1 MNRLIAL
8 SLVIFFTTDQ
18 LNAQDKSAFEKREH
32 TFKQGTLLYRVLYP
46 ENFDRSQKYPL
57 VYFLHGA
64 GERGTDNAKQLIHG
78 SKLFLDTENRQKY
91 PAIVVFPQCPPGD
104 YWANVSREVNELTGK
119 RDFIFA
125 KKGKPTKA
133 MKGALSLIDSLV
145 DLTYVDN
152 NRIYIS
158 GLSMGG
164 MGTFELVSR
173 RPKTFA
179 AAMPICG
186 GDNPKS
192 AGIYATRL
200 PFWVFHGARDNVV
213 PSKFSEQMV
222 EAIKA
227 QGGNAKFSLYPNAN
241 HNSWDKAFAEPEFLS
256 WLFSQ
261 SK

>member
-1 MNRLIAL
+1 MNKLVFIAL
-8 SLVIFFTTDQ
+8 ATVLTLNVTT
-18 LNAQDKSAFEKREH
+18 AQDKSAFEKREH
-32 TFKQGTLLYRVLYP
+32 AYKEGRLAYRVLYP
-46 ENFDRSQKYPL
+46 DNFDPMQAYPL

-64 GERGTDNAKQLIHG
+64 GERGLDNEKQLVHG
-78 SKLFLDTENRQKY
+78 SKLFLDVQNRQDY
-91 PAIVVFPQCPPGD
+91 PAIVVFPQCPPND
-104 YWANVSREVNELTGK
+104 YWANVSREINPETGK
-119 RDFIFA
+119 REFIFT

-145 DLTYVDN
+145 NLTQVDK
-152 NRIYIS
+152 NRVYIS

-173 RPKTFA
+173 RPGMFA

-192 AGIYATRL
+192 ARPYAKKL
-200 PFWVFHGARDNVV
+200 PFWIFHGAKDNVV
-213 PSKFSEQMV
+213 PSRFSQQMV
-222 EAIKA
+222 DALKA
-227 QGGNAKFSLYPNAN
+227 RRGTVRFSLYPDAN
-241 HNSWDKAFAEPEFLS
+241 HNSWDSAFAEPEFLS

>member
-1 MNRLIAL
+1 MNKSITVFLLILLFVGQL
-8 SLVIFFTTDQ
+8 S
-18 LNAQDKSAFEKREH
+18 AQDKSAFEKREH
-32 TFKQGTLLYRVLYP
+32 TYKQGRLLYRVLYP
-46 ENFDRSQKYPL
+46 ENFDKTRKYPL

-64 GERGTDNAKQLIHG
+64 GERGTDNEKQLIHG
-78 SKLFLDTENRQKY
+78 SNLFLDAQNRQKY
-91 PAIVVFPQCPPGD
+91 PAIVVFPQCPPDD
-104 YWANVSREVNELTGK
+104 YWANVSREINEATGK
-119 RDFIFA
+119 REFIFS
-125 KKGKPTKA
+125 KKGKPNKI

-145 DLTYVDN
+145 QLSYVDSK
-152 NRIYIS
+152 RIYIS

-192 AGIYATRL
+192 ARTYAEKL
-200 PFWVFHGARDNVV
+200 PFWVFHGAKDNVV
-213 PSKFSEQMV
+213 PPRFSEGMV
-222 EAIKA
+222 KAIKE
-227 QGGNAKFSLYPNAN
+227 QSGSVKFSLYPNAN
-241 HNSWDKAFAEPEFLS
+241 HNSWDSAFAEPELLS

>member
-1 MNRLIAL
+1 MNKLAFTLLASFISCSIA
-8 SLVIFFTTDQ
+8 FT
-18 LNAQDKSAFEKREH
+18 QDKTSFEKRAH
-32 TFKQGTLLYRVLYP
+32 SYKQGTLGYRVLYP
-46 ENFDRSQKYPL
+46 ENFDPSKKYPL

-64 GERGTDNAKQLIHG
+64 GERGTDNEKQLVHG
-78 SKLFLDTENRQKY
+78 SKLFLNTNNRQDY
-91 PAIVVFPQCPPGD
+91 PAIVVFPQCPSDD
-104 YWANVSREVNELTGK
+104 YWANVSREVNEETGK

-133 MKGALSLIDSLV
+133 MQGTLSLIDSLV
-145 DLTYVDN
+145 ALSHVDKT
-152 NRIYIS
+152 RVYIS

-173 RPKTFA
+173 RPNTFA

-192 AGIYATRL
+192 VKNYVKKL
-200 PFWVFHGARDNVV
+200 PFWVFHGAKDDVV
-213 PSKFSEQMV
+213 PPKFSQQMV
-222 EAIKA
+222 DALKA
-227 QGGNAKFSLYPNAN
+227 RGGTVRFSLYPDAN
-241 HNSWDKAFAEPEFLS
+241 HNSWDSAFAEPEFLS